1 MRPLAAGFETL
12 TAAAEVDHIASLA
25 RIDLDDDQRERFAA
39 QFDEILG
46 AFDALDEVPEVDP
59 EPELTNVMRP
69 DEVEESLDRDA
80 ALRNAAET
88 EDGKFKGPRV
98 S

>member
-1 MRPLAAGFETL
+1 MSQSTVSSE
-12 TAAAEVDHIASLA
+12 EVDHIAGLA
-25 RIDLDDDQRERFAA
+25 RIDLDEDERERFAA

-46 AFDALDEVPEVDP
+46 AFEALDEVPEVDP

-69 DEVEESLDRDA
+69 DEAEESLDREA
-80 ALRNAAET
+80 ALRNAAEV
-88 EDGKFKGPRV
+88 EDGRFKGPRV